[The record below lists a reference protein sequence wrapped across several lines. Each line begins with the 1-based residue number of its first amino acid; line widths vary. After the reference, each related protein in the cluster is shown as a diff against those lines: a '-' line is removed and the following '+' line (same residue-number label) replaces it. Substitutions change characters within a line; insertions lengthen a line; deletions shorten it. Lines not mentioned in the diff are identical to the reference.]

1 MKTIIALLALI
12 LSAVAVHAE
21 PKKFMETPEYDS
33 YIDFDSKDVKKDHI
47 RVWFSTKNVL
57 KPAGIKKY
65 YAGSSKAMTPA
76 VIKYFYQIDCEYGY
90 MFLLSS
96 AKYNR
101 DGELLGTTTYN
112 KELTYQ
118 KDSMNGDMFVGVC
131 EYNGLEAKP
140 KYFSGNV
147 LDIGDN

>member
-1 MKTIIALLALI
+1 MKTIIAILALI
-12 LSAVAVHAE
+12 LSATVVHAE
-21 PKKFMETPEYDS
+21 PKLFMETPEYDS
-33 YIDFDSKDVKKDHI
+33 YIDFESKDVKTDGL

-65 YAGSSKAMTPA
+65 YAGSSKSKTPA
-76 VIKYFYQIDCEYGY
+76 VIKYFYQIDCGYGY

-96 AKYNR
+96 AQYNR
-101 DGELLGTTTYN
+101 DGELIGTKQYN

-118 KDSMNGDMFVGVC
+118 EDSMNGNMFIGVC
-131 EYNGLEAKP
+131 EYHGIEAKP

-147 LDIGDN
+147 LDIGE